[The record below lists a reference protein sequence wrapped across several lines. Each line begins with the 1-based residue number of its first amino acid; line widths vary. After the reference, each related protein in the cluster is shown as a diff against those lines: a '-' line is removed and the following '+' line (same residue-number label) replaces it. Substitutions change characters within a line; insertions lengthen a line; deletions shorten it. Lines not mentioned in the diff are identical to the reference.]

1 MEKRAKAVVP
11 DCNTFGGFVG
21 NSSEWTAWLE
31 WRKRQIVEDEAN
43 KIGWLLECQTMGN
56 IRFPSKR
63 VTRCKEYFDS
73 DSEYS
78 F

>member
-31 WRKRQIVEDEAN
+31 WSKRQIVEDEAN
-43 KIGWLLECQTMGN
+43 KI
-56 IRFPSKR
+56 
-63 VTRCKEYFDS
+63 V
-73 DSEYS
+73 
-78 F
+78 